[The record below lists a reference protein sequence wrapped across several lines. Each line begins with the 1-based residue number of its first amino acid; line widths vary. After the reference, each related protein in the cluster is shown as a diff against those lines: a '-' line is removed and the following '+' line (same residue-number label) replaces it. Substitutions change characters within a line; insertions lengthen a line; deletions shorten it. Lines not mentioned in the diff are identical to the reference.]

1 MTSRKQK
8 DSVSIDL
15 AVYME
20 RLDTYIVTQS
30 NLNET
35 LCRGLDK
42 VNDELE
48 DLRSWRNKM
57 YGAKAL
63 VIFTGILFAHATIVL
78 GAILGIIRLRLGA

>member
-1 MTSRKQK
+1 MASRQKQQ
-8 DSVSIDL
+8 DISIDL

-20 RLDTYIVTQS
+20 RLDTYISTQS
-30 NLNET
+30 TLNET

-42 VNDELE
+42 VSDELE

-63 VIFTGILFAHATIVL
+63 AVFTGILFAHATVVL
-78 GAILGIIRLRLGA
+78 GAILGLIRLRLGV

>member
-1 MTSRKQK
+1 MASTKTT
-8 DSVSIDL
+8 IDL

-20 RLDTYIVTQS
+20 RLDTYIATQS
-30 NLNET
+30 TLNET

-48 DLRSWRNKM
+48 DLRAWRHKM

-63 VIFTGILFAHATIVL
+63 AVFTGILFAHATVIL
-78 GAILGIIRLRLGA
+78 GAVLGIIRLRFLGV